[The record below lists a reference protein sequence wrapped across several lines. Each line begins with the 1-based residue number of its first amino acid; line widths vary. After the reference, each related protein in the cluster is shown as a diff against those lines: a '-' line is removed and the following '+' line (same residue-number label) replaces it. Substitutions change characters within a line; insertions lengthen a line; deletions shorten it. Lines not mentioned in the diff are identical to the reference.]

1 MLRKIPTD
9 SLRVGMHV
17 HEVCGSWLE
26 HPFWRG
32 SFKVTEEAQIGQLG
46 AIREHDVH
54 EHHAR
59 LDRVRDA
66 QRLVPIGRVHVR
78 PESVRDVV
86 READRPLF
94 PEPAAMRLDEGVE
107 PLADSLARAERKA
120 LLAALVAC
128 GGNRRLAA
136 SRLGISRAGLY
147 AKLQQHGIER

>member
-1 MLRKIPTD
+1 MRHRYSPPAYAEKSDTA
-9 SLRVGMHV
+9 
-17 HEVCGSWLE
+17 GS
-26 HPFWRG
+26 G
-32 SFKVTEEAQIGQLG
+32 G
-46 AIREHDVH
+46 APAPAH
-54 EHHAR
+54 
-59 LDRVRDA
+59 LVRD
-66 QRLVPIGRVHVR
+66 
-78 PESVRDVV
+78 
-86 READRPLF
+86 ADRPLF